1 MDRLLHLAIV
11 RMVSSNSSRACSSA
25 ASPATILSF
34 ALDGQL
40 HELAKGLS
48 GPSGLAVSPL
58 SVICAASCDDDLAW
72 LQRRPQRCSRSVDVA
87 PNLRRSAAFTRPY

>member
-1 MDRLLHLAIV
+1 MTVYGSLAPSGDCQDGLKQLVPGLLV
-11 RMVSSNSSRACSSA
+11 GNY
-25 ASPATILSF
+25 LSF

-48 GPSGLAVSPL
+48 GPSGLAVSL